1 VLLICFDLDN
11 TLYDY
16 SAAESEAEAYIA
28 EELCKKFFKKKLKPI
43 EVLKVY
49 NDVKNS
55 HMHHDLDPRKFSRE
69 LWLAETIEKLRPG
82 QNSRLIDYYCN
93 QYEKK
98 YWDYLVPR
106 IKLFP
111 NTLSTMDSLKISGK
125 YKLAT
130 ITDSDGRKD
139 IKMSRIKALDLE
151 KYFDYI
157 ITTDDT
163 SKNKPSVENWEYLLK
178 LSGLRGEDCMMVG
191 DHPEVD
197 LISAKKLGFLTVW
210 NKEHINNDQHYRF
223 VDYEISEIGQL
234 LAILKK
240 LS

>member
-1 VLLICFDLDN
+1 
-11 TLYDY
+11 
-16 SAAESEAEAYIA
+16 
-28 EELCKKFFKKKLKPI
+28 
-43 EVLKVY
+43 
-49 NDVKNS
+49 
-55 HMHHDLDPRKFSRE
+55 
-69 LWLAETIEKLRPG
+69 
-82 QNSRLIDYYCN
+82 
-93 QYEKK
+93 
-98 YWDYLVPR
+98 
-106 IKLFP
+106 
-111 NTLSTMDSLKISGK
+111 
-125 YKLAT
+125 
-130 ITDSDGRKD
+130 
-139 IKMSRIKALDLE
+139 MSRIKALDLE